1 MKIRLLIADD
11 HSRVRDGLK
20 QVLNFHQNIECVG
33 EASSGEQVL
42 NLVREI
48 DYDLLLL
55 DMNMGGISGVD
66 LIRRVKNIKPALPIL
81 VLSMHNISQ
90 LAMHAIRA
98 GANGY
103 ITKGSEPEIIF
114 AAIQKVVNGR
124 EIY

>member
-33 EASSGEQVL
+33 EADSGEQVL

-55 DMNMGGISGVD
+55 DMNMGGISGVN